1 MSTVTERRLGLEL
14 AEKGYGGSDD
24 ECEDT
29 AMDEDDMVEI
39 VKAAHDLRKASQATR
54 VRYKVGF
61 SIYNPRSSSPLL
73 ILDHLLPCSILFPV
87 CRHSPAPVRTKC
99 QSQA

>member
-24 ECEDT
+24 EGEDT
-29 AMDEDDMVEI
+29 PLDEDDMVEI
-39 VKAAHDLRKASQATR
+39 VKAAYDLRKASQATR

-61 SIYNPRSSSPLL
+61 SNCCFPSSLALSDLIPKCRALARPL
-73 ILDHLLPCSILFPV
+73 
-87 CRHSPAPVRTKC
+87 KK
-99 QSQA
+99 

>member
-1 MSTVTERRLGLEL
+1 MSTVTEHRLALEL

-24 ECEDT
+24 EDEDT
-29 AMDEDDMVEI
+29 PLDEDDMVEI

-61 SIYNPRSSSPLL
+61 LSCNSPSSPA
-73 ILDHLLPCSILFPV
+73 LFHP
-87 CRHSPAPVRTKC
+87 RTARRALTPPVRVGY
-99 QSQA
+99 